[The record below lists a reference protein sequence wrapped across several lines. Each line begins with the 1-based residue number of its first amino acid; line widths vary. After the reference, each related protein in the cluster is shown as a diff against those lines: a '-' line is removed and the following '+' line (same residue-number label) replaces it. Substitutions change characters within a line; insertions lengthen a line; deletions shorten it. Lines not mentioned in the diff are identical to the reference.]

1 MLLELS
7 SNHFDLQSTRVS
19 HMTRSVQIYRTKNNK
34 AEHSITVI
42 LQLKKKEKR
51 RKKKKKKKPCWQ
63 QQLVAAVGS

>member
-7 SNHFDLQSTRVS
+7 SNHFDLQSSRVS
-19 HMTRSVQIYRTKNNK
+19 HMTRSVQIYRTWNNK

-42 LQLKKKEKR
+42 LQLKKRKR
-51 RKKKKKKKPCWQ
+51 KKKKKKKKPCWQ